1 MHGTGLLC
9 SNQGFEMQSL
19 VLKLQHLYWN
29 QGHAQHLPTK
39 NSNIVLLSGIK
50 KKNKIFHWSQIRDKF
65 AIVFNTQNYQLC
77 DLILLRTNGPQVLLW
92 RPLGIEN
99 QTAAHGA
106 HVKLKSGSYMS
117 FNHKLL
123 PCGFFFIPK
132 CIERLIL
139 FKLYYKIQFLITP
152 VNFYYLKVRIIQHSN
167 LSNN

>member
-1 MHGTGLLC
+1 MLQPGLRNAK
-9 SNQGFEMQSL
+9 SRVKVATPSL
-19 VLKLQHLYWN
+19 KPRARTAFTYQKLKYCTTLRYQ
-29 QGHAQHLPTK
+29 
-39 NSNIVLLSGIK
+39 